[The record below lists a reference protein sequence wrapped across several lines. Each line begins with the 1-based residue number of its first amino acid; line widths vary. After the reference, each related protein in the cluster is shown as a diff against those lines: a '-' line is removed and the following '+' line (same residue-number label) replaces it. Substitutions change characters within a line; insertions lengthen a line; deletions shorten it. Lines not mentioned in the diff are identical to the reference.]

1 MRTLTEITNAVRRN
15 EEVTTDELRLAVAA
29 YDVMVAKF
37 NIQQDRQQV
46 EEFFRAAESDPA
58 EYIGWVNNPDNPE
71 SVEWHRSQ
79 INLDPVITAAKQ
91 HLTNEEE
98 SNDNGND

>member
-15 EEVTTDELRLAVAA
+15 EEVTIDELRLAVCA

-37 NIQQDRQQV
+37 NVPQDRQQM

-58 EYIGWVNNPDNPE
+58 EYIGWNNNPDNPE
-71 SVEWHRSQ
+71 SVDWHRSH
-79 INLDPVITAAKQ
+79 INLDPIIDVAKQ

-98 SNDNGND
+98 SKNHGND